1 MNESLEAVSR
11 MESSTVHHNQH
22 FNHMHFNHMQN
33 LDSLPAVSGAVQSLI
48 HLPLALIKADCL
60 SCDIHVA
67 LRPTDESRHA
77 KFK

>member
-1 MNESLEAVSR
+1 MNESLEVLTR

-22 FNHMHFNHMQN
+22 FNDMQT
-33 LDSLPAVSGAVQSLI
+33 LDSLPAVSVAVQSLI